1 MLARQI
7 SLTVAI
13 GTLLFSSACTVP
25 ITSSRTSDWRPV
37 PLAGVSGLAQAGDER
52 WIAISDAKREGEA
65 RAALVQQP
73 AKGIVQT
80 HALHWSGSEPI
91 DAEAISR
98 LPGTADRFVVVTS
111 KGEWFVVRL
120 VDGTVRVMKRGTL
133 PGQNAIKEL
142 EGFNLTQIG
151 DKHVAVWGNRGSD
164 KEPGRLFWST
174 YEAKQDRLS
183 FGTVQSAEIRLP
195 WPKKHVRHMSDLR
208 LDSDGRLLVSSASDP
223 GDEGPFAS
231 AVWEAGKFEII
242 GNSPAWRPLAEPI
255 QLFRSGPDGHKIEAI
270 SSDASGRLVVGSDDE
285 AQGSAIRLPAN

>member
-1 MLARQI
+1 MFARQI

-13 GTLLFSSACTVP
+13 GTVLLSAACTVP
-25 ITSSRTSDWRPV
+25 ITSSRTSGWRPV
-37 PLAGVSGLAQAGDER
+37 PLAGVSGLAQAGNEQ
-52 WIAISDAKREGEA
+52 WVAISDAKRKGEA

-73 AKGIVQT
+73 TKGIVQT
-80 HALHWSGSEPI
+80 KMLHWAGSEPV

-98 LPGTADRFVVVTS
+98 IPGTADRFVVVTS

-120 VDGTVRVMKRGTL
+120 VDGSLRVMKRGTM
-133 PGQNAIKEL
+133 PGQDAIKEL

-151 DKHVAVWGNRGSD
+151 DKHVAVWANRGSD

-183 FGTVQSAEIRLP
+183 FGTVQSAELRLP
-195 WPKKHVRHMSDLR
+195 WPKKHVRYISDLR

-223 GDEGPFAS
+223 GDQGPFAS
-231 AVWEAGKFEII
+231 AVWEVGRFDIT

-255 QLFRSGPDGHKIEAI
+255 QLFRTGPDSHKVEAI
-270 SSDASGRLVVGSDDE
+270 SSDATGRLVLGSDDE
-285 AQGSAIRLPAN
+285 AQGSAIRLPAS